1 MSGGANDLGDHHS
14 HVAELIA
21 REIEEMLPDGMAF
34 VLLVANRPTPGAG
47 TEELGGGMASNS
59 SLLAPLMLANT
70 LAIMCQPV
78 ALVELVE
85 SCRIEG
91 DGEAAGEA

>member
-21 REIEEMLPDGMAF
+21 REIEDMLPDGMAF
-34 VLLVANRPTPGAG
+34 VLIVSNRPTPGVG
-47 TEELGGGMASNS
+47 TEDLGGGMASNS

-85 SCRIEG
+85 SCRIEDDDG
-91 DGEAAGEA
+91 STGEA